1 VSDYTGTECRPD
13 APGVISEEPSP
24 LSNSRLSSYR
34 AAADDLAREAGTRL
48 RRCGPLPAESLVGEH
63 LGRPE
68 FASVLSRADGGVDAV
83 AARLTHDID
92 NYQPSTRSSATNL
105 PTFIRVL
112 LLSQID
118 AVWWSGVTPFGSD
131 RDVLGSSELMDLSP
145 LRSAEMLRF
154 QYRTQSTRLPGRA
167 LDWAQR
173 QALPALR
180 PRTAGLRFTRSRPE
194 VIAVV
199 NQIARELAGALPPRS
214 PQLWVTSMARSV
226 EHQHRLRSLG
236 YAAVLPSSHCVGYAC
251 DVEMD
256 WFRRFDRDNLLACLL
271 LERQEAG
278 QLNVIDEG
286 QAWHLCVNPRACDE
300 LLGVYDAQLAGR

>member
-1 VSDYTGTECRPD
+1 VSEDTRTDCRLD
-13 APGVISEEPSP
+13 APGVISEEPP
-24 LSNSRLSSYR
+24 ALSHSRLSSYR
-34 AAADDLAREAGTRL
+34 AAVGDLAREADTRL
-48 RRCGPLPAESLVGEH
+48 RSCGPLSAESLVGEH

-68 FASVLSRADGGVDAV
+68 FASVLSRVEGGVGAV
-83 AARLTHDID
+83 AARLTREID
-92 NYQPSTRSSATNL
+92 DYQPSTRSSASNL
-105 PTFIRVL
+105 ATFIRIL

-118 AVWWSGVTPFGSD
+118 AAWWSGVTPFVSD
-131 RDVLGSSELMDLSP
+131 NDVLGSNELVDLSP
-145 LRSAEMLRF
+145 LRSAKMLQF

-167 LDWAQR
+167 RDWAQR
-173 QALPALR
+173 QALPAFR
-180 PRTAGLRFTRSRPE
+180 PRTAGLRFTRARPE
-194 VIAVV
+194 VVAVV
-199 NQIARELAGALPPRS
+199 NQIARELAAALPPRS

-251 DVEMD
+251 DVEMN

-286 QAWHLCVNPRACDE
+286 QAWHLCVSPLACHE
-300 LLGVYDAQLAGR
+300 LLAVYDAHLADR

>member
-1 VSDYTGTECRPD
+1 MSNHTWAEWRPD
-13 APGVISEEPSP
+13 VPGVISEEPST
-24 LSNSRLSSYR
+24 LSNSRLTDYR
-34 AAADDLAREAGTRL
+34 AAVGDLAGEADRRL
-48 RRCGPLPAESLVGEH
+48 RPGGPPSAESLVGEH

-68 FASVLSRADGGVDAV
+68 FASVLSRVESGVDAV
-83 AARLTHDID
+83 AARLTREID
-92 NYQPSTRSSATNL
+92 NYQPSARSSASNL
-105 PTFIRVL
+105 PTFIRIL

-118 AVWWSGVTPFGSD
+118 AAWWSGVTPFVADS
-131 RDVLGSSELMDLSP
+131 DVLGSSELVDLSP
-145 LRSAEMLRF
+145 LRSAKMLQF

-167 LDWAQR
+167 RDWAQR
-173 QALPALR
+173 QALPAFR
-180 PRTAGLRFTRSRPE
+180 PRTAGLRFTRARPE

-199 NQIARELAGALPPRS
+199 NQIARELAAALPPRS

-256 WFRRFDRDNLLACLL
+256 WFRRFDQDNLLACLL
-271 LERQEAG
+271 LDRQEAG

-286 QAWHLCVNPRACDE
+286 QAWHLCVNPLACDE
-300 LLGVYDAQLAGR
+300 LLAVYDAQLADR